1 MISLENLI
9 NSGLIILVYILVY
22 FVINRIIKHINR
34 HKLIKK
40 GDKRKQTLLLLV
52 NSIIKYILMIICV
65 LTILNIYG
73 VDTTALITS
82 LGLLGLGVSLALQ
95 DTLKDFLA
103 GFFIIFDNQYD
114 IGDTISINNFR
125 GEVIS
130 LGLKTT
136 KIRAYTGEINI
147 ISNRNIQEVINYSSS
162 NSLAIVDFQ
171 ISHDEDLNK
180 VEKILNALCEK
191 LTNELENIK
200 GNVELLG
207 IEDLGSG
214 GIKYRITVETKSME
228 QYGVQREIRKAV
240 REELSQK
247 GIEIPYTQVVV
258 HNG

>member
-1 MISLENLI
+1 MNKLI
-9 NSGLIILVYILVY
+9 NSLIVTLLFVLIYII
-22 FVINRIIKHINR
+22 INQIIRNINK

-40 GDKRKQTLLLLV
+40 GDKRKQTLLLLI
-52 NSIIKYILMIICV
+52 NSIVKYVLMIICV

-95 DTLKDFLA
+95 DTLRDFLA

-125 GEVIS
+125 GEVIA

-136 KIRAYTGEINI
+136 KIRAYTGEVNI
-147 ISNRNIQEVINYSSS
+147 IANRNIQEVINYSAS
-162 NSLAIVDFQ
+162 NSLAIVDFEV
-171 ISHDEDLNK
+171 SYDDDLNK
-180 VEKILNALCEK
+180 VEKILTSLCED
-191 LTNELENIK
+191 LTNRLDNIK

-207 IEDLGSG
+207 IEDLGSN
-214 GIKYRITVETKSME
+214 GIKYRITVETKSMG

-240 REELSQK
+240 REELNK
-247 GIEIPYTQVVV
+247 NGIVIPYSQVVI
-258 HNG
+258 HNE